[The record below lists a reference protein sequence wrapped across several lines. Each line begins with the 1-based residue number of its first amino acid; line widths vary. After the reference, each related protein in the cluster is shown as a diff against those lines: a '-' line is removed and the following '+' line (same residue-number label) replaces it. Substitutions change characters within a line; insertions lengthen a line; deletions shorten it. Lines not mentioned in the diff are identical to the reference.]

1 MTIIRYAFVHHVFYL
16 MFNLRKAFILSF
28 IFVVELLNFHAAVAA
43 SRARWRTTWSSSL
56 RLWRR
61 TASTSSSNVDLTT
74 GFKHVFKLKRLH
86 LNIITCLLLLSKI
99 SFHSLIFRIGVLHE
113 NQAPT
118 GPETKQG
125 FKNKSKKVKKGEEK
139 SKKAITNTKTA
150 LDFFRDIPT
159 SKIRK
164 LYQHYRHD
172 FEIFGYSGEEYLN
185 IESSWSNS
193 WGLGEQTQ
201 NSSGVRVII
210 KLWYS
215 YF

>member
-1 MTIIRYAFVHHVFYL
+1 MLDVLRRDHQVWDAGGGQPVPHRAVWTWRQVSNIPANWRDIHHV
-16 MFNLRKAFILSF
+16 
-28 IFVVELLNFHAAVAA
+28 
-43 SRARWRTTWSSSL
+43 
-56 RLWRR
+56 
-61 TASTSSSNVDLTT
+61 
-74 GFKHVFKLKRLH
+74 
-86 LNIITCLLLLSKI
+86 LLSKI
-99 SFHSLIFRIGVLHE
+99 LHISFNYFIFRIGVLHE

-139 SKKAITNTKTA
+139 AKKAITNTKTA

-193 WGLGEQTQ
+193 YRLGELKIPIGCLGVEQIVIFILLINLFMLSSPHMAKTQ
-201 NSSGVRVII
+201 
-210 KLWYS
+210 LWMGQQPWLTIYIADFLT
-215 YF
+215 YWGYV

>member
-1 MTIIRYAFVHHVFYL
+1 M
-16 MFNLRKAFILSF
+16 
-28 IFVVELLNFHAAVAA
+28 
-43 SRARWRTTWSSSL
+43 
-56 RLWRR
+56 
-61 TASTSSSNVDLTT
+61 
-74 GFKHVFKLKRLH
+74 
-86 LNIITCLLLLSKI
+86 LLSKI
-99 SFHSLIFRIGVLHE
+99 LHISFNYFIFRIGVLHE

-139 SKKAITNTKTA
+139 AKKAITNTKTA

-185 IESSWSNS
+185 IESS
-193 WGLGEQTQ
+193 
-201 NSSGVRVII
+201 
-210 KLWYS
+210 
-215 YF
+215 